1 MPRLQRHQIREG
13 EDMSKICVIDDEG
26 EIESHI
32 ATSSNTEPTLLSN
45 SMEYEK
51 FLQKDSNV

>member
-1 MPRLQRHQIREG
+1 
-13 EDMSKICVIDDEG
+13 MSKICVIDDEG

-51 FLQKDSNV
+51 FLQKDSNVW